1 MHRIEKVEWFS
12 LIGIVGLLILIGSAY
27 SNPIVL
33 QQTSIDD
40 LTFGDVSVKLG
51 VLFSLV
57 GLFALLDNIRQS
69 LKKPRLTM
77 LRVSYIILFIFAS
90 YCSESNWMSFG

>member
-1 MHRIEKVEWFS
+1 MHRIEKVERFS

-40 LTFGDVSVKLG
+40 LTFGGVSVKLG

-57 GLFALLDNIRQS
+57 GLFALLDNIHQS
-69 LKKPRLTM
+69 LKKPRLAM
-77 LRVSYIILFIFAS
+77 LRVSYIILFIFAA
-90 YCSESNWMSFG
+90 YCSESNWMCFG